1 MSTAMRLLASVILA
15 SIFISI
21 AAAVGVRLNTQSN
34 RERFKSESEELAKG
48 LLGGVKPRNFKITV
62 PDDCKL
68 KFEGEN
74 IIAEVAGVQHHY
86 PTGTAVYG
94 DDLGPGTY
102 KLDFEEN
109 EEGVTIYGY

>member
-1 MSTAMRLLASVILA
+1 MRLLASVILA

-21 AAAVGVRLNTQSN
+21 AAAVGVRLNTHSS
-34 RERFKSESEELAKG
+34 RERFKSESEDLSNKLESNITPSKD
-48 LLGGVKPRNFKITV
+48 FKITV

-74 IIAEVAGVQHHY
+74 IIAEINEVQHHY
-86 PTGTAVYG
+86 PTGGPVYG
-94 DDLGPGTY
+94 EDLGPGTY

-109 EEGVTIYGY
+109 ENGVTIYG